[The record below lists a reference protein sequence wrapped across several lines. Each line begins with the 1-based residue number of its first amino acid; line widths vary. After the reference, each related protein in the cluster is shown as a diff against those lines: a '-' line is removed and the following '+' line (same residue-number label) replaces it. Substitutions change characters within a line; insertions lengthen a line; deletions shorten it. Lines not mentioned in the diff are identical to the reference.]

1 MLAPWKKSSDQ
12 PRQLIKKKRHYFDD
26 KGLSNQSHAFSSSH
40 VSMWELDYKESWAP
54 KNRCFWTVV
63 LEKTLEIPLDSK
75 EIKLVNPKENQSW
88 ILIGRTDAEANT
100 LLLWL
105 PDVVNWLLGKE
116 PDAGKDWKQ
125 EKMGMTKDEMI
136 GWHPWL
142 NGLEFECA
150 LGVGDGQG
158 SLVCC
163 WPWGGK
169 ESDMTELLNWLR
181 TTLNSYH
188 P

>member
-26 KGLSNQSHAFSSSH
+26 KGLSNQSHAFSSSQ

-63 LEKTLEIPLDSK
+63 LEKSLEIPLDSK
-75 EIKLVNPKENQSW
+75 EIKLVSPKENQSW
-88 ILIGRTDAEANT
+88 IFIGRTDAEANT

-125 EKMGMTKDEMI
+125 EKMGMTEDEMI

-142 NGLEFECA
+142 NGHEFECA
-150 LGVGDGQG
+150 PGVGDEQG

-169 ESDMTELLNWLR
+169 ESDVTELLNWLR